1 MDKRM
6 LAEFIEL
13 YTEAGHSA
21 ETARAKAM
29 QAEKKMRKA
38 LKVYAKNTLCNSA
51 DRLEH
56 SLTDKKRIHGDWDS
70 WTEYGFLRGKMYT
83 DAEVEL
89 MVDGMRLYRRYSAY
103 DCTGEAFTICISW
116 HRNPSGLISIVHHI
130 GLDV

>member
-13 YTEAGHSA
+13 YTEAGHNA

-29 QAEKKMRKA
+29 QAEKRMRKA
-38 LKVYAKNTLCNSA
+38 LKAYAKTCLRNDV

-56 SLTDKKRIHGDWDS
+56 SLADRKRIHGVWDS
-70 WTEYGFLRGKMYT
+70 WTEYGFLCGDYSDEEMQ
-83 DAEVEL
+83 EF
-89 MVDGMRLYRRYSAY
+89 VDSIRIRPHYSAY

>member
-13 YTEAGHSA
+13 YTGAGDDA

-29 QAEKKMRKA
+29 QAEKKMRKV
-38 LKVYAKNTLCNSA
+38 LKVYAKNKLRDVV

-56 SLTDKKRIHGDWDS
+56 PLTDRKRALGEWDS
-70 WTEYGFLRGKMYT
+70 WTEYGFLRGDYSDEEMQ
-83 DAEVEL
+83 EF
-89 MVDGMRLYRRYSAY
+89 VDSIRIRPHYSAY
-103 DCTGEAFTICISW
+103 DCTGEAFTMWISW

>member
-6 LAEFIEL
+6 LSELIEI
-13 YTEAGHSA
+13 YTEAGHDA

-29 QAEKKMRKA
+29 QGEKTIRKA
-38 LKVYAKNTLCNSA
+38 LKVYAKSKLRN
-51 DRLEH
+51 DVDMLEH
-56 SLTDKKRIHGDWDS
+56 SLADRKRSLGDWDS
-70 WTEYGFLRGKMYT
+70 WTEYGFLRGDYSDEEMQ
-83 DAEVEL
+83 EF
-89 MVDGMRLYRRYSAY
+89 VDSIRIRPHYSAY

>member
-13 YTEAGHSA
+13 YTEAGHDA

-29 QAEKKMRKA
+29 QAEKKTRKV
-38 LKVYAKNTLCNSA
+38 LKVYAKSKLRDVV
-51 DRLEH
+51 DRLERPLMEK
-56 SLTDKKRIHGDWDS
+56 SRELGDWDS
-70 WTEYGFLRGKMYT
+70 WTEYGFLRGTMYT
-83 DAEVEL
+83 DAELEQ
-89 MVDGMRLYRRYSAY
+89 MVDGMRIRPHYSAY